1 MLSIIFH
8 EMHTPK
14 MIDISSVINNL
25 SKSLG
30 FEQKMVEL
38 SIQKRWGE
46 IMGGKIANHTMPG
59 QIRYKK
65 LYIEVD
71 NPVWMHQLLFLKDEI
86 LNRVNRSIGR
96 EIINEVRFKL
106 GTGRE
111 NHTDDYT
118 RQDSTEKVSATLN
131 IAPN

>member
-1 MLSIIFH
+1 
-8 EMHTPK
+8 MHTPK

-30 FEQKMVEL
+30 FEQKMVESSL
-38 SIQKRWGE
+38 QKKWGE
-46 IMGGKIANHTMPG
+46 IMGEKIANHTIPG

-86 LNRVNRSIGR
+86 LNRVNRTIGR

-106 GTGRE
+106 GTGLDK
-111 NHTDDYT
+111 HTDDYT
-118 RQDSTEKVSATLN
+118 KQDSTQMTSAALYVIPT
-131 IAPN
+131 

>member
-1 MLSIIFH
+1 MLSIIVH
-8 EMHTPK
+8 PMHTPK

-30 FEQKMVEL
+30 FEQKMVESSL
-38 SIQKRWGE
+38 QKRWGE
-46 IMGGKIANHTMPG
+46 IMGEKIANHTIPG

-86 LNRVNRSIGR
+86 LNRVNRTIGR

-106 GTGRE
+106 GTGR
-111 NHTDDYT
+111 DDYL
-118 RQDSTEKVSATLN
+118 RQDTAEKASAALN
-131 IAPN
+131 IIPN

>member
-1 MLSIIFH
+1 
-8 EMHTPK
+8 
-14 MIDISSVINNL
+14 
-25 SKSLG
+25 
-30 FEQKMVEL
+30 
-38 SIQKRWGE
+38 QKRWGE
-46 IMGGKIANHTMPG
+46 IMGEKIANHTIPG

-106 GTGRE
+106 GTGPDNYRD
-111 NHTDDYT
+111 NHADDYT
-118 RQDSTEKVSATLN
+118 RQDSAEKASAALN
-131 IAPN
+131 IIPN